1 MLPSATS
8 AAIACEV
15 AGGGGEGGGGGGEGG
30 GGGGDGGGGGGK
42 GGGGGTAGGG
52 DSGGGKGGGE
62 GGGDVSEIVAETL
75 LYVILPAMPI
85 CPACRLMTSPT
96 TLTTADPAAL
106 VVSAMLLSPMAL

>member
-30 GGGGDGGGGGGK
+30 GGGGEGGGGGGE
-42 GGGGGTAGGG
+42 GGGGGTA
-52 DSGGGKGGGE
+52 